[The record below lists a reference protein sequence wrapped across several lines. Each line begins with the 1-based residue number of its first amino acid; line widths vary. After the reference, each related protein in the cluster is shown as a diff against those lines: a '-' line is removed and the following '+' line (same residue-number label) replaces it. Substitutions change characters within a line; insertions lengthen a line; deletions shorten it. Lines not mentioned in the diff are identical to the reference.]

1 MITIKN
7 KITLGFGVLF
17 LIILLLGGA
26 GIAFINHLASKTKG
40 TIVDNYHSVSYT
52 VSMIEKLEELHGYNI
67 KFINSDTVDVLDLNL
82 FKTASA
88 EFGKL
93 LTLESQNI
101 TETGEAGLVAVLQ
114 EKYRNYLSQSAE
126 FEGKHL
132 DKRSKSVT
140 LDSLKGEVNNSIL
153 RIYRLNMRAILDKNE
168 NLVSTANDLTIYKII
183 AVLVSVIVSISFMV
197 YFPKQIIKPFKVLTQ
212 KMQLIIEGKY
222 HQRLENVT
230 KDEIGV
236 LTSAFN
242 NMAEK
247 LESYEAQH
255 YDEII
260 FEKKRMESLVESM
273 DDAVFLIDENRNL
286 ALINKKFLELTG
298 LKRDVVINRNID
310 DIASNS
316 DLLTQ
321 ILRTIS
327 NSKKDVEVELN
338 SLRIVMGKDEYFFKI
353 ETDEILTYSAFLK
366 KEIFIGTMVMLK
378 DVTQFQERD
387 AAKTNLLATVS
398 HELKTP
404 LSSINLCLKML
415 NDERTGKLNAE
426 QKELIVSLRNQSNRL
441 SRVIKELLDFSQI
454 ETGNIR
460 LNIGVIEPAN
470 ILEMSVVALMMSISE
485 KEIEIVTQIDD
496 NLPNVS
502 GDNEKSVFV
511 FVNLLNNAIRYSPKG
526 GAVVLSVRRCDGF
539 VEFSVKDSGPGIS
552 QADQE
557 KLFKRFVRLDSKD
570 KSGWGLGL
578 VIAKDFVIA
587 QGGEIS
593 VESNPGEGS
602 CFSFTLPVVG
612 S

>member
-17 LIILLLGGA
+17 VIILLLGVA
-26 GIAFINHLASKTKG
+26 GIAFINHLATKSRG

-52 VSMIEKLEELHGYNI
+52 VSMMEKLDELHRCNS
-67 KFINSDTVDVLDLNL
+67 KFLSSEAPDSVELNKFKKANS
-82 FKTASA
+82 
-88 EFGKL
+88 EFERL
-93 LTLESQNI
+93 LALESQNI
-101 TETGEAGLVAVLQ
+101 TESGEAGLVASLQ
-114 EKYRNYLSQSAE
+114 EKYRNYLSESAE
-126 FEGKHL
+126 PEGKNL
-132 DKRSKSVT
+132 NRNQKSRV
-140 LDSLKGEVNNSIL
+140 LDSLKAEVNNSIL
-153 RIYRLNMRAILDKNE
+153 LIYKLNMNAILEKND
-168 NLVSTANDLTIYKII
+168 NLVSTANDLTVYKVI
-183 AVLVSVIVSISFMV
+183 AVLISVIVSLGFIF
-197 YFPKQIIKPFKVLTQ
+197 YFPKQIIEPFRVLTQ

-236 LTSAFN
+236 LTTAFN

-260 FEKKRMESLVESM
+260 FEKKRMESLVESFE
-273 DDAVFLIDENRNL
+273 DAVFLIDENRNL
-286 ALINKKFLELTG
+286 ALINKKFLKLTG
-298 LKRDVVINRNID
+298 LKHEEVINRNIE
-310 DIASNS
+310 DIASRS
-316 DLLTQ
+316 DLLRQ
-321 ILRTIS
+321 ILNNIPI
-327 NSKKDVEVELN
+327 SKKEPEVDQN
-338 SLRIVMGKDEYFFKI
+338 PLRIVLDDDEYFFKM

-378 DVTQFQERD
+378 DVTQFQKRD

-415 NDERTGKLNAE
+415 NDERTGELNHE

-460 LNIGVIEPAN
+460 LNIGVIDPAN
-470 ILEMSVVALMMSISE
+470 VLEMSAIALMMPISE
-485 KEIEIVTQIDD
+485 KEIELVTEIEDD
-496 NLPNVS
+496 LPGVS
-502 GDNEKSVFV
+502 GDIEKSVFV

-526 GAVVLSVRRCDGF
+526 GAVVLSVRRLDGF
-539 VEFSVKDSGPGIS
+539 VEFAVRDSGPGIS
-552 QADQE
+552 QKDQE
-557 KLFKRFVRLDSKD
+557 KLFKRFARIDPKD

-578 VIAKDFVIA
+578 VIAKDFVQA
-587 QGGEIS
+587 QGGEIFVQS
-593 VESNPGEGS
+593 DPGKGS

-612 S
+612 

>member
-17 LIILLLGGA
+17 TIILLLGVA
-26 GIAFINHLASKTKG
+26 GIAFINHLATKSRG

-52 VSMIEKLEELHGYNI
+52 VSMMEKLDELHRCNS
-67 KFINSDTVDVLDLNL
+67 KFLSSEAPDSVELNKFKNVNS
-82 FKTASA
+82 
-88 EFGKL
+88 EFEKL
-93 LTLESQNI
+93 LALESQNI
-101 TETGEAGLVAVLQ
+101 TESGEAGLVAGLQ
-114 EKYRNYLSQSAE
+114 EKYRNYLSESAE
-126 FEGKHL
+126 PEGKNL
-132 DKRSKSVT
+132 NRNQKSRV
-140 LDSLKGEVNNSIL
+140 LDSLKAEVNNSIL
-153 RIYRLNMRAILDKNE
+153 LVYKLNMNAILEKND
-168 NLVSTANDLTIYKII
+168 NLVSTANDLTVYKVI
-183 AVLVSVIVSISFMV
+183 AVLISVIVSLGFIF
-197 YFPKQIIKPFKVLTQ
+197 YFPKQIIEPFRVLTQ

-236 LTSAFN
+236 LTTAFN

-260 FEKKRMESLVESM
+260 FEKKRMESLVESFE
-273 DDAVFLIDENRNL
+273 DAVFLIDENRNL
-286 ALINKKFLELTG
+286 ALINKKFLKLTG
-298 LKRDVVINRNID
+298 LKHEEVINRNIE
-310 DIASNS
+310 DIASRS
-316 DLLTQ
+316 DLLRQ
-321 ILRTIS
+321 ILNNIPI
-327 NSKKDVEVELN
+327 SKKESEVDQN
-338 SLRIVMGKDEYFFKI
+338 PLRIVLDDDEYFFKM

-378 DVTQFQERD
+378 DVTQFQKRD

-415 NDERTGKLNAE
+415 NDERTGELNHE

-460 LNIGVIEPAN
+460 LNIGVIDPAN
-470 ILEMSVVALMMSISE
+470 VLEMSAIALMMPISE
-485 KEIEIVTQIDD
+485 KEIELVTEIEDD
-496 NLPNVS
+496 LPGVS
-502 GDNEKSVFV
+502 GDIEKSVFV

-526 GAVVLSVRRCDGF
+526 GAVVLSVRRLDGF
-539 VEFSVKDSGPGIS
+539 VEFAVRDSGPGIS
-552 QADQE
+552 QKDQE
-557 KLFKRFVRLDSKD
+557 KLFKRFARIDPKD

-578 VIAKDFVIA
+578 VIAKDFVQA
-587 QGGEIS
+587 QGGEIFVQS
-593 VESNPGEGS
+593 DPGKGS

-612 S
+612 